1 MAPIPPRLPWEE
13 ETAFEIKNK
22 KSYRYTEPVSEYDVH
37 VAVRKTGKTP
47 EELDKKLAKKFWN
60 GFWLTLGV
68 GFLLFALAGGIAYI
82 HSV

>member
-1 MAPIPPRLPWEE
+1 MPTLGNYDPENKLK
-13 ETAFEIKNK
+13 KNYK
-22 KSYRYTEPVSEYDVH
+22 NTEPVSEYDVH

-60 GFWLTLGV
+60 GLWLTLGV
-68 GFLLFALAGGIAYI
+68 CFLLFALAGGIAYI